1 MFVLTV
7 KGLVYYF
14 LWFLSPFVTFQG
26 PSRGKTMNNRLSSP
40 ALSFQWFSEQTRLS
54 PG

>member
-14 LWFLSPFVTFQG
+14 LWFLSPLVTFQV
-26 PSRGKTMNNRLSSP
+26 SVEENY
-40 ALSFQWFSEQTRLS
+40 EQ
-54 PG
+54 

>member
-14 LWFLSPFVTFQG
+14 LWFLSPLVTFQVL
-26 PSRGKTMNNRLSSP
+26 SRGKL
-40 ALSFQWFSEQTRLS
+40 
-54 PG
+54 